1 MMAITSFEDVVAM
14 TITVASALSATRLV
28 LDHVHTCP
36 HAVFVLERGHPCDS
50 CSTSMC
56 KLLQKLVIS
65 DCKFCES
72 RTVIIAILTFSMPVC
87 SAAVM

>member
-1 MMAITSFEDVVAM
+1 MMAITSFEDVADKALA
-14 TITVASALSATRLV
+14 TVIVMATTRLV
-28 LDHVHTCP
+28 FDHVHTCP